1 MNPDPSS
8 RNHSL
13 RRPYLQ
19 WSLFHNPLLIGTLI
33 SALLLFGPK
42 VSNLIISSATAHPA
56 PSPSQMYE
64 QCENTR
70 VAGTSRNEALA
81 YNRYRRAMR
90 SYNIAMSRAYQTFDL
105 ALVNALEARNTA
117 LMAGYAAL
125 VLCLAVANIDQ
136 IRRLICEA
144 SYGIVAGAAALNYQ
158 RLLNNASHSLAIAA
172 DVAQQLL
179 NDSLDEVER
188 MELTE
193 AKRISEAYRRCRKAT
208 EEHVTSYH

>member
-33 SALLLFGPK
+33 SALLLFGPN
-42 VSNLIISSATAHPA
+42 VSNLIISRATAHPA

-90 SYNIAMSRAYQTFDL
+90 SYNISIDRAYRIFNL
-105 ALVNALEARNTA
+105 AILNAEEAKDIA
-117 LMAGYAAL
+117 LAGAYAAL
-125 VLCLAVANIDQ
+125 LVCLVAANFSLS
-136 IRRLICEA
+136 RRLICETGYA
-144 SYGIVAGAAALNYQ
+144 IAAGVAALNYQ
-158 RLLNNASHSLAIAA
+158 RLVRNAAHAFAIAA
-172 DVAQQLL
+172 DAAQSTM
-179 NDSLDEVER
+179 NSSLDEIDRNEAVEAAR
-188 MELTE
+188 IARVYQNCRRDTE
-193 AKRISEAYRRCRKAT
+193 N
-208 EEHVTSYH
+208 HVKSYH